1 MAFGQVRREDSE
13 TRSITRRLSHR
24 TEQERSTELEGPTCE
39 GESSSTCAAQQTDS
53 FTAHQTMCM

>member
-39 GESSSTCAAQQTDS
+39 GESS
-53 FTAHQTMCM
+53 